1 MGFKIFEDWNYES
14 ILFSTLED
22 NIWYVI
28 VLIYSLSSEYKIKV
42 SLRRI
47 CFLDSEAWRNQL

>member
-28 VLIYSLSSEYKIKV
+28 VLIYSLSSEYKISQFKKNM
-42 SLRRI
+42 
-47 CFLDSEAWRNQL
+47 FPW